1 MNGVDENKKECR
13 WVVIASELAVTLRVG
28 YPVDHRLGFD
38 LLSFSVFCNADEVFV
53 DCLCRF

>member
-28 YPVDHRLGFD
+28 YPVDH
-38 LLSFSVFCNADEVFV
+38 
-53 DCLCRF
+53 